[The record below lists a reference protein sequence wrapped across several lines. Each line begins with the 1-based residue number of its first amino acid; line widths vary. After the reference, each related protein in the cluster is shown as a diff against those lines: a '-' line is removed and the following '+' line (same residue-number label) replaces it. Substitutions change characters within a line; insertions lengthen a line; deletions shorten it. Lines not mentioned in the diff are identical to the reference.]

1 MCLVVYIGE
10 ELASET
16 RVKCHSKIIVS
27 ICMVIITAIKTT
39 KNNVVIL

>member
-1 MCLVVYIGE
+1 MFGSIGE
-10 ELASET
+10 DQARET
-16 RVKCHSKIIVS
+16 RVKCDMKIIVS